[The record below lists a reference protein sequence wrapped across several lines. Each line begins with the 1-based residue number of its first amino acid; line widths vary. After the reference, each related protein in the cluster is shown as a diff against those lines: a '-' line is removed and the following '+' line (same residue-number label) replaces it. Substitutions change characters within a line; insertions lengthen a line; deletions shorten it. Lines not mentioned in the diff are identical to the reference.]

1 MFGFKAW
8 RRRRILKRAVLPERP
23 WRTALGHVPM
33 LRGLGPE
40 ERARLRG
47 RVILFLHEKSIQGAA
62 GVEVSDAMRLAI
74 AAQAC
79 LPILTLG
86 IEYYDDWTTVIV
98 YPEQFR
104 PRHVYTDE
112 IGVVH
117 HTRHAL
123 AGEAWL
129 RGPMVLSWRDVAQS
143 ALEAERGA
151 NLIIHECAHKLDMLN
166 GRANGMPP
174 LHQGMRVA
182 DWTRDFTTAYD
193 ALRGQIDAGVEPV
206 LDSYAAESPAEFFAV
221 ASEVFFTRP
230 DALSQAFPAVYA
242 QLRAFY
248 RQDTLKRL
256 VVS

>member
-8 RRRRILKRAVLPERP
+8 RRRRLLKRAVLSEQS
-23 WRTALGHVPM
+23 WRTTLERAPVLH
-33 LRGLGPE
+33 GLGPE
-40 ERARLRG
+40 ERARLREQ
-47 RVILFLHEKSIQGAA
+47 VILFLHEKSIQGAA
-62 GVEVSDAMRLAI
+62 GVGVTGAMRLAI

-79 LPILTLG
+79 LPILALG
-86 IEYYDDWTTVIV
+86 IEYYDGWTTVIV

-112 IGVVH
+112 IGIVH

-123 AGEAWL
+123 AGESWL

-151 NLIIHECAHKLDMLN
+151 NLIVHECAHKLDMLN

-174 LHQGMRVA
+174 LHPGMRVA
-182 DWTRDFTTAYD
+182 DWTRDFTAAYD
-193 ALRGQIDAGVEPV
+193 ALRGQIDTGVDPV
-206 LDSYAAESPAEFFAV
+206 LDPYAAESPAEFFAV

-230 DALSQAFPAVYA
+230 DILSQAFPTVYA
-242 QLRAFY
+242 QLQAFY

-256 VVS
+256 VVN